1 VKILYHPAARAELL
15 AAAEWYE
22 SRRPSLG
29 EDFHIEVSRA
39 EALIGLRPATWPR
52 WPDLTADV
60 RRFTLVRFPFSLAYQ
75 VVGEEIV
82 LLAVAHQ
89 RRAPFYWQERARE
102 T

>member
-29 EDFHIEVSRA
+29 EDFRMEVERA
-39 EALIGLRPATWPR
+39 ETLISSRPATWPH
-52 WPDLTADV
+52 WPGLTADV
-60 RRFTLVRFPFSLAYQ
+60 RRFTLVRFPFCLAYQ
-75 VVGEEIV
+75 VVAEGIV

-89 RRAPFYWQERARE
+89 RRAPFYWQERAR
-102 T
+102 